1 MLYIEKVFLKILQNS
16 HENNCVGVSFLIT
29 LQASGCPQP
38 GVAYRSVA
46 HKKSVFLG
54 LKVEI
59 SVINTIVLFS

>member
-1 MLYIEKVFLKILQNS
+1 MLYIVLLKILQNS
-16 HENNCVGVSFLIT
+16 HENKCVGVSFLIK

-46 HKKSVFLG
+46 HKKRVFLG